1 MRAGTTGRSVLVLF
15 TSARGI
21 AEAYAE
27 EGALVMLNRTIQGD
41 AATVL
46 ATLPDRY
53 VHCCVT
59 SPPYWGLR
67 DYGVAGQIGLERSLG
82 EYMERMLG
90 VLAEVR
96 RVLRDDGT
104 LWLNLGDAYA
114 RPEGKGVGGASS
126 KQDSNTATRAD
137 MRTGRALAASPK
149 NLLGLPWRV
158 AFALQDAG
166 WILRSDIIWTKPNPM
181 PESVR
186 DRPTRAHEYVF
197 LLSKGERYYYDA
209 DAVRQPYNEG
219 SLSRYDSP
227 MQGTSAQIHQPGG
240 ADRRVDAK
248 REPNPLGA
256 NIRDVWAI
264 TTHSYSGA
272 HFATFPEA
280 LVQRCMLA
288 GCPDGGTVLD
298 PFHGSG
304 TVGLVARKMDRN
316 YIGIELNPAYVTIA
330 NDRIANDR
338 IAGTMPLFVPIV
350 DRADV
355 PASTGAVIMRRN
367 G

>member
-1 MRAGTTGRSVLVLF
+1 MF
-15 TSARGI
+15 
-21 AEAYAE
+21 
-27 EGALVMLNRTIQGD
+27 NRTIQGD

-46 ATLPDRY
+46 ATMPDGC

-67 DYGVAGQIGLERSLG
+67 DYGVDGQIGLEGSLD
-82 EYMERMLG
+82 EYMERLLG

-126 KQDSNTATRAD
+126 KQDSNAATRAD
-137 MRTGRALAASPK
+137 MRTGRALAVPAK
-149 NLLGLPWRV
+149 NLIGLPWRV
-158 AFALQDAG
+158 AFALRDAG
-166 WILRSDIIWTKPNPM
+166 WILRSDIIWAKPNSM

-197 LLSKGERYYYDA
+197 LLSKGERYYYDD
-209 DAVRQPYNEG
+209 DAVRQPYNDK

-227 MQGTSAQIHQPGG
+227 MLGTSARIHQPGG
-240 ADRRVDAK
+240 VNRRVNEK
-248 REPNPLGA
+248 REPNQLGA
-256 NIRDVWAI
+256 NIRDVWTI
-264 TTHSYSGA
+264 TTQPYRDA

-280 LVQRCMLA
+280 LVQRCVLA
-288 GCPDGGTVLD
+288 GCPEGGTVLD

-304 TVGLVARKMDRN
+304 TVGLVARKLDRD
-316 YIGIELNPAYVTIA
+316 YIGVELNPEYVKMA
-330 NDRIANDR
+330 DARIANDG
-338 IAGTMPLFVPIV
+338 IAGTRPLFSV
-350 DRADV
+350 
-355 PASTGAVIMRRN
+355 GAA
-367 G
+367 